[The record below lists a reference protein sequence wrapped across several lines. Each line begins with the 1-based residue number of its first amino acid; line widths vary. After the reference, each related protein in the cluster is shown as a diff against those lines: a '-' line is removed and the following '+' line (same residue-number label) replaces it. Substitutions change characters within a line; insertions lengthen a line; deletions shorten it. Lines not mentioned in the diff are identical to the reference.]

1 MTEYINIIQNKSV
14 NIYKNMLYNSSESH
28 NILFSK
34 EKKKKTLDRKA
45 VNLESEGS
53 PCWPYSLDF
62 KESHSEQPLLHP
74 HTFTLGLF

>member
-34 EKKKKTLDRKA
+34 EKKKKNTGQKSSKFGICFNCPMKVCSLCCP
-45 VNLESEGS
+45 EGE
-53 PCWPYSLDF
+53 L
-62 KESHSEQPLLHP
+62 
-74 HTFTLGLF
+74 

>member
-34 EKKKKTLDRKA
+34 EKKKQHWTEK
-45 VNLESEGS
+45 
-53 PCWPYSLDF
+53 
-62 KESHSEQPLLHP
+62 Q
-74 HTFTLGLF
+74 